1 MILNIFFL
9 IKLIR
14 QFRGAKKIQGGK
26 LPKNTIFQ
34 NSETLNVLPKVVFVV
49 IPGMSLVVVAIDI
62 VDVIY
67 FLFFFLFIYFSEV
80 VTKLTGRANEHKN
93 YIFFLFL
100 HLLLI
105 KP

>member
-1 MILNIFFL
+1 MHRPLNI
-9 IKLIR
+9 
-14 QFRGAKKIQGGK
+14 
-26 LPKNTIFQ
+26 
-34 NSETLNVLPKVVFVV
+34 LPKVVFVV
-49 IPGMSLVVVAIDI
+49 ILGMSLVVVAIDI